1 MGDAEEERH
10 TQGVPNAFLPLTI
23 QLPRQM
29 GGSPTAL
36 SRTQSATAGGW
47 PSRFPSGMPAATL
60 ATRPCEG
67 SATVCRP
74 RGPVTPTSFAP
85 GCMSPR
91 IFPPSGAPP
100 DSLCIGQ
107 FGLGGPKGV
116 GHSRGR
122 YSWAW
127 VLMTGRA
134 APNSASIQ
142 ERALATLKKQPAF
155 ALVAP
160 ITLGLGNGRR
170 LPPGDLA
177 RRAWQRHTIDASLKS
192 DAYTLPR
199 HPSRTWSSSPAD
211 TGQAKRMRFRR
222 EIIFR

>member
-100 DSLCIGQ
+100 DLPLHRAVRAWWTKGSGSQSGTIQLGMGVDDRTGRPELRLNPRACIGNSEETTC
-107 FGLGGPKGV
+107 LRSRRSY
-116 GHSRGR
+116 HSG
-122 YSWAW
+122 
-127 VLMTGRA
+127 TGKWKETSSRRSR
-134 APNSASIQ
+134 PPC
-142 ERALATLKKQPAF
+142 LAK
-155 ALVAP
+155 
-160 ITLGLGNGRR
+160 
-170 LPPGDLA
+170 
-177 RRAWQRHTIDASLKS
+177 
-192 DAYTLPR
+192 AY
-199 HPSRTWSSSPAD
+199 H
-211 TGQAKRMRFRR
+211 
-222 EIIFR
+222 